1 MHREPVAEHPDRL
14 RWNARYETSPADFT
28 PHPFPAEA
36 LSAEVPE
43 GRVLELACGRSGTAL
58 ALAEAGRNV
67 VAVDV
72 SDVALAQLAAEA
84 SRRGLAGRVEC
95 VLTDAGA
102 YSPEPNGFAV
112 VMATR
117 YWDPDVFAAACRA
130 VAPGGLLLWEALADV
145 DGGRW
150 HVEHGE
156 LSARLPA
163 GFEVLREATH
173 QAGTHRTSR
182 LIARRALR

>member
-14 RWNARYETSPADFT
+14 RWNARYETSPADFAS
-28 PHPFPAEA
+28 HPFAAEA

-58 ALAEAGRNV
+58 ALAMAGRCV

-84 SRRGLAGRVEC
+84 SRRRLADRVEC
-95 VLTDAGA
+95 VLADAGV
-102 YSPEPNGFAV
+102 YTPEPGGFAA

-117 YWDPDVFAAACRA
+117 YWDPEVFAGACRA

-163 GFEVLREATH
+163 GFEVLREETH